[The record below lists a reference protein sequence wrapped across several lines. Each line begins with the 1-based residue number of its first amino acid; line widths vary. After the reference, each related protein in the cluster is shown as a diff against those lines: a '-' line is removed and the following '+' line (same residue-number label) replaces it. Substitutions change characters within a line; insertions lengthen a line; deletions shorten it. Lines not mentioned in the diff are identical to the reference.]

1 MHNLIR
7 IGFAIVMAATYCL
20 GWQSWPRYL
29 VEFRGMYQ
37 QLRVQELEDALCV
50 ALDSES
56 AARELIEKM
65 NLEFIMKDRD
75 FEGQPACT
83 YLSLPSDEV
92 AVAVAARCSCV
103 RSIVEPWGF
112 GETPSI
118 VCERILHDFDQTAG
132 RTFTP
137 TRIESKNSWKVEF
150 RRLGRMGRSGLDETG
165 KKEFL
170 ETFDPVLSRLHGS
183 VNLTHPEHTLLYLED
198 WLGFHG
204 RHSSKRTGAPQFNPS
219 GAFFGRIVARGPEIQ
234 SLFDL
239 SNRPFIGTT
248 AMAPLPAHL
257 CAAASRLRPGD
268 KVLDPFCGTGSLL
281 LAACALGAKVVG
293 SDLDAGCLGIN
304 SPEGEGGEQSDAPKR
319 SKNVNF
325 KRFSRPN
332 GGVSSKISQERT
344 INGNRTWDQQFG
356 LSTSDN
362 FAFYNFENSL
372 LGLRHADVLDWLQP
386 NGDHNLPDLFD
397 SIISDP
403 PYNKR
408 EIAKVQ
414 LLSSSSKSKSDEDS
428 KVDPADEAVSALLA
442 VAAQRL
448 KPGGRL
454 AIWYP
459 SAAHV
464 DKSEV
469 TARLESCLARG
480 AALLTTFATTTIM
493 TTTQTP
499 PFSCAGD
506 DGESDGPQAAALPLV
521 LERLGEERLHDKLW
535 RWLVVYRRLS

>member
-1 MHNLIR
+1 VR
-7 IGFAIVMAATYCL
+7 AIL
-20 GWQSWPRYL
+20 
-29 VEFRGMYQ
+29 
-37 QLRVQELEDALCV
+37 
-50 ALDSES
+50 
-56 AARELIEKM
+56 
-65 NLEFIMKDRD
+65 
-75 FEGQPACT
+75 
-83 YLSLPSDEV
+83 
-92 AVAVAARCSCV
+92 
-103 RSIVEPWGF
+103 EPWGF

-118 VCERILHDFDQTAG
+118 VCERILQDFDKTAG
-132 RTFTP
+132 RKFTP

-183 VNLTHPEHTLLYLED
+183 VNLTHPDHTLLYLED

-204 RHSSKRTGAPQFNPS
+204 RHSSKRVGAPQFAPLA
-219 GAFFGRIVARGPEIQ
+219 AFFGRIVARGPEIQ

-257 CAAASRLRPGD
+257 CAAAGRVRPGD
-268 KVLDPFCGTGSLL
+268 TVLDPFCGTGSML

-293 SDLDAGCLGIN
+293 SDIDAGCLGIN
-304 SPEGEGGEQSDAPKR
+304 SPEGEQNDTPKT

-332 GGVSSKISQERT
+332 GGASSKICQERT

-356 LSTSDN
+356 LCTSDN
-362 FAFYNFENSL
+362 FVFYNFGNSL
-372 LGLRHADVLDWLQP
+372 LGLRHLDILDWLQP
-386 NGDHNLPDLFD
+386 NGDHNLPDVFD
-397 SIISDP
+397 SIVTDP

-414 LLSSSSKSKSDEDS
+414 LSSSLSSDEDP

-442 VAAQRL
+442 VAARRL

-454 AIWYP
+454 AMWYP

-469 TARLESCLARG
+469 TARLEACQARG
-480 AALLTTFATTTIM
+480 AALLTSSFATTQM
-493 TTTQTP
+493 P
-499 PFSCAGD
+499 SPRSLSSAG
-506 DGESDGPQAAALPLV
+506 DGESVGPQAALPLA

-535 RWLVVYRRLS
+535 RWLVVYRKINYSE